1 MFEQLV
7 EVIRAQQRSGRI
19 KRQDPQTQAYVA
31 WSAVHGLAMLVVEG
45 QIKTTVD
52 VEALARQATATL
64 LDGMRP
70 RKARG

>member
-1 MFEQLV
+1 
-7 EVIRAQQRSGRI
+7 
-19 KRQDPQTQAYVA
+19 
-31 WSAVHGLAMLVVEG
+31 MLVIEG